1 VKEIPLIVEV
11 ALQSYV
17 EHYTYL
23 WTDAG
28 ESYMVRNFSP
38 HIIEKELGAE
48 NSEFYLLMLNDS
60 PIGFLKI
67 NDQKALAPH
76 SKEECLELERIYLL
90 ERVAGKGVGG
100 EAMNFVLNVAKEKSR
115 KVVWLKAMDSSLAVK
130 FYKKMGFEITG
141 SVVLDLPYM
150 KNELRNLLV
159 MKKQLKSLHR

>member
-11 ALQSYV
+11 ALQSYN

-38 HIIEKELGAE
+38 HVIEKELAVE
-48 NSEFYLLMLNDS
+48 SSEFHLLILDNS
-60 PIGFLKI
+60 PVGFLKI
-67 NDQKALAPH
+67 NDKKALAPH
-76 SKEECLELERIYLL
+76 SKE
-90 ERVAGKGVGG
+90 
-100 EAMNFVLNVAKEKSR
+100 AMNFVLNAAKERNR

-141 SVVLDLPYM
+141 SLVLDLPYM
-150 KNELRNLLV
+150 KDELRNLLV
-159 MKKQLKSLHR
+159 MKKQLKSPHR

>member
-11 ALQSYV
+11 ALQSYN

-38 HIIEKELGAE
+38 HVIEKELAVE
-48 NSEFYLLMLNDS
+48 SSEFHLLILDNS
-60 PIGFLKI
+60 PVGFLKI
-67 NDQKALAPH
+67 NDKKALAPH
-76 SKEECLELERIYLL
+76 SKEECLELERIYML
-90 ERVAGKGVGG
+90 ECVSGKGVGR
-100 EAMNFVLNVAKEKSR
+100 EAMNFVLNAAKERNR

-141 SVVLDLPYM
+141 SLVLDFPYM
-150 KNELRNLLV
+150 KDELRNLLV
-159 MKKQLKSLHR
+159 MKKQLKSPHR